1 MMWEDVGIMW
11 ESPPWEHLHEAPT
24 FWSPHGGVC
33 ECVCVC
39 VCVRVCARTEVYGQ
53 GCAHRSAWMYMPALQ
68 RRHGCAC
75 ADIFALAFS
84 LKGTCKEVPAH
95 WHWHENVRRLCLR
108 RGACMEVFARG
119 TLACHQA
126 EPSGA
131 LASWLRCHALVHKAR
146 GYVSGPC
153 LGSAGTERVSCD
165 TKHIKP

>member
-33 ECVCVC
+33 VC
-39 VCVRVCARTEVYGQ
+39 VCARTEVYGQ